1 MIHLDTNVAI
11 ALLNGRPLQVRQRFD
26 AARDAGT
33 SIFLSAIVFHE
44 LMYGAANSLRR
55 TENEEKIALFIASG
69 SIQLIP
75 FDEDAAATAAVIRAK
90 LRRSGEPIGP
100 YDLLI
105 AAQALLRGAT
115 LITANT
121 REFMRIPGL
130 VVTDWAL

>member
-33 SIFLSAIVFHE
+33 PIFLSAIVFHE

-55 TENEEKIALFIASG
+55 AENEEKIALFIASG

-75 FDEDAAATAAVIRAK
+75 FDEDAAATAAAIRAK